1 MIAWPSS
8 SDSLL
13 RAADILDPQGGS
25 LGDAEWWK
33 PNPDPTVTDKERW
46 LVDKRTGAYVLDEET
61 GLPLIQGRAR
71 RKQRPPADDDWFIWL
86 VLAGRGFG
94 KTRTGIE
101 WLDRDARLAQSGQ
114 QFLLAGRT
122 PADVRDY
129 TLYGPG
135 GLLTHHPDVSYE
147 ASKRMLTWPNGVQAL
162 IRSGANPEEFRG
174 FSGARSLL
182 EEFAA
187 WQYAK
192 EAWENLSFGMR
203 EGDPRIGITTTP
215 RDKDVLRAIIKMPG
229 TRVVGGSSLENSAN
243 LADKYR
249 TNVLDPLL
257 GTRLGRRE
265 ILAEMLADIEGAL
278 WTQGLIDD
286 LRVDR
291 RDVPQLKRVVVGV
304 DPQGKK
310 KGTTDSEG
318 RADAETGIVVAGLG
332 VDEHVYVLEDGSLD
346 GKPSEWGL
354 RTVALYDRH
363 KADRVAGERNFG
375 GDMVEHVVR
384 TVRKNISYEDA
395 NASRGKQRRAEPVAA
410 LYEQGRVHH
419 VIRDREVGN
428 EFAAL
433 ESEMT
438 SWTPESDRS
447 PNRMDALVWAVSI
460 LVPQGEVKRTRQAG
474 VW

>member
-1 MIAWPSS
+1 MIAWPSI

-46 LVDKRTGAYVLDEET
+46 LIDKRTGDYDRDEQT
-61 GLPLIQGRAR
+61 GLPLIKGRAR
-71 RKQRPPADDDWFIWL
+71 RKQRPPEGDDWFVWL

-101 WLDRDARLAQSGQ
+101 WLNREARLAKSGE

-122 PADVRDY
+122 PADVHDY
-129 TLYGPG
+129 ALYGPG
-135 GLLTHHPDVSYE
+135 GLITHHPDIDVT
-147 ASKRMLTWPNGVQAL
+147 KRTLTWPNGVQAL

-174 FSGARSLL
+174 FSGTRALL

-187 WQYAK
+187 WQYAQ
-192 EAWENLSFGMR
+192 EAWNNLSLGMR
-203 EGDPRIGITTTP
+203 EGDPRIGIMTTP
-215 RDKDVLRAIIKMPG
+215 RDKEVLRSIIKMPG
-229 TRVVGGSSLENSAN
+229 TRKVGGSSLENSAN

-249 TNVLDPLL
+249 TNVIDPLM

-265 ILAEMLADIEGAL
+265 VLAEMLADVEGAL
-278 WTQGLIDD
+278 WKQAMIDG

-310 KGTTDSEG
+310 KGTTDEEG
-318 RADAETGIVVAGLG
+318 RADAETGIVAAGLG
-332 VDEHVYVLEDGSLD
+332 VDEHVYVLEDASVD
-346 GKPSEWGL
+346 GTPAEWGVC
-354 RTVALYDRH
+354 TVGVYDRQR
-363 KADRVAGERNFG
+363 ADRVAGERNFG

-419 VIRDREVGN
+419 VTRDREVGN

-438 SWTPESDRS
+438 SWTPDSDRS
-447 PNRMDALVWAVSI
+447 PNRMDALVWAVSL
-460 LVPQGEVKRTRQAG
+460 LVPQGEPQRKKQAG